1 MAKLAKEYVRDERIP
16 KKTSQGNRKNVKK
29 SSMNKS
35 KKRSFKPYRGQ
46 GKIC

>member
-1 MAKLAKEYVRDERIP
+1 MAKVKEQIKHVRTP
-16 KKTSQGNRKNVKK
+16 KKTSQGNRKGVKK

-46 GKIC
+46 GKPQ